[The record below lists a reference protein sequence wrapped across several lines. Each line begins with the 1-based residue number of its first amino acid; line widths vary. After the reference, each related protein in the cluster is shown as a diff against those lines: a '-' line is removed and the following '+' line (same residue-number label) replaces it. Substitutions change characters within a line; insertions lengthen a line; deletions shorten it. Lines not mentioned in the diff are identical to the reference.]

1 MDFKAEIEK
10 AVAAITGDKAKVKA
24 FKKDPVSVV
33 KGVVGNDAAKELIDK
48 IIAAVK
54 AKLGSGGFLNKI
66 TGLFKKK

>member
-33 KGVVGNDAAKELIDK
+33 KGIVGNDAAKELIE
-48 IIAAVK
+48 A
-54 AKLGSGGFLNKI
+54 SQ
-66 TGLFKKK
+66 

>member
-33 KGVVGNDAAKELIDK
+33 KGIVGNDAARELIDK
-48 IIAAVK
+48 IIEAVK
-54 AKLGSGGFLNKI
+54 TKLGAGGFLNKI
-66 TGLFKKK
+66 KGLFKKK